1 MFAASWVFI
10 IHITKTKNHWPR
22 WSNLYACCF
31 FRPGHDDL
39 IQVLEEK
46 YRKPNQRINA
56 KLESQI
62 KLQYKRKIQNE
73 TDMYKCAVYGVIGC
87 CDVPDHSKVAKTT
100 DDFLWIQLSM
110 IQPDDNGNMSNLDD
124 TIGSDCLTYSALQ
137 SMILEKYGEKHF
149 NAIEQPHL
157 YFQVRYFLLLTNRHS
172 DQLFR
177 LDIYFYFQTTR
188 FWLWLGNLNRPLSFY
203 HDSIATERTE
213 FILRWLSMKCF
224 CSDCHGIFNSRYVN
238 FEHSI
243 PIN

>member
-1 MFAASWVFI
+1 M
-10 IHITKTKNHWPR
+10 
-22 WSNLYACCF
+22 LF

-73 TDMYKCAVYGVIGC
+73 TDIYKRAVYGIIGC

-137 SMILEKYGEKHF
+137 STILEKYGEKHF
-149 NAIEQPHL
+149 NANEQPHL
-157 YFQVRYFLLLTNRHS
+157 YFQVRKCFHLTYRHS

-177 LDIYFYFQTTR
+177 LDIYFNFQTIR
-188 FWLWLGNLNRPLSFY
+188 FWL
-203 HDSIATERTE
+203 
-213 FILRWLSMKCF
+213 
-224 CSDCHGIFNSRYVN
+224 
-238 FEHSI
+238 
-243 PIN
+243 